1 MKLDD
6 ILYACNCITGI
17 SAIPARV
24 YLEKE
29 LKQSYGLEY
38 MPVDPILPYEEFLLS
53 KKEPVSYYCTPF
65 HQFYGAIRHNEFT
78 LIFGPVGQ
86 AEYSRQ
92 EKRDYAFAL
101 GITPIEFDQV
111 LSAMRQIPA
120 FTLENFLHFLFLLN
134 FYFNNQRKNICE
146 IVACLHIDDN
156 NTTYSNPVKNN
167 VLKQKKKASGNSS
180 YFTRSFEKEMLNFVR
195 EGDVEGLKNFL
206 SEKTQGNVGILSN
219 EQIRQQKN
227 LFIVAATLISRA
239 AMDGGLYEDQAY
251 QLSDMY
257 IRKCEEL
264 FSPEAIMKLAYKMA
278 LDFTERVFSIDS
290 QTALSPLV
298 ASVITYIRK
307 NISADLSCKAL
318 AKRFF
323 INRNQL
329 SARFKKE
336 TGKTL
341 NEFVI
346 HERIKR
352 AKSLL
357 INTDKPLAEIA
368 GYLGFSSQSYF
379 HTIFKRHTGR
389 TPNEFRYSDLYS
401 KALP

>member
-1 MKLDD
+1 
-6 ILYACNCITGI
+6 
-17 SAIPARV
+17 
-24 YLEKE
+24 
-29 LKQSYGLEY
+29 
-38 MPVDPILPYEEFLLS
+38 
-53 KKEPVSYYCTPF
+53 
-65 HQFYGAIRHNEFT
+65 
-78 LIFGPVGQ
+78 
-86 AEYSRQ
+86 
-92 EKRDYAFAL
+92 
-101 GITPIEFDQV
+101 
-111 LSAMRQIPA
+111 MRQIPA
-120 FTLENFLHFLFLLN
+120 FTLENFLHFLLLLN

-156 NTTYSNPVKNN
+156 NTIYSNPVKNN

-195 EGDVEGLKNFL
+195 EGDVEGLKNFF
-206 SEKTQGNVGILSN
+206 SEKIQGNVGILSN